1 MNDIVKKYSQI
12 YGSPFLVWVMMWVNA
27 IKDAALYVDWPDCIF
42 YKADMIFKTHDIFS
56 KLKEPSID
64 TKLYFSGVMPNKMV
78 RWYDDKIKK
87 KLSFID
93 ENSKFNLWV
102 VTCMPVT
109 WLLAVQ
115 YDNIYSDFK
124 KDFIFVPSF
133 TDKFRLDWYSIFLKE
148 LSKKIYLD
156 ANKEKQEKHIS
167 IIWFLFDRNEWDTF
181 WNIEEIKRIL
191 SLLWIFV
198 DCIWLEWENYNDLK
212 KVENSELLVSLPNWE
227 LASKILSK
235 RLDVENISVNI
246 PFWLEWTIIF
256 LNVIWEKLWI
266 DSLLIKQV
274 ISQELKIIKNKINSL
289 DEKAFL
295 NKNYLYAWDPFLENG
310 IKDIWNY
317 LWMNHIKT
325 YNYTWSSEMNEN
337 DFWGINID
345 LVIWNSEFSNWT
357 WIYLEFWFPSY
368 NTHFLTNKPYMWFN
382 WFLNF
387 VERLYN
393 EVNRLR

>member
-42 YKADMIFKTHDIFS
+42 YKSDMIFKTHDIFS

-93 ENSKFNLWV
+93 ENPKFNLWV

-148 LSKKIYLD
+148 LSKKIDLD
-156 ANKEKQEKHIS
+156 TTREKQEKHIS

-198 DCIWLEWENYNDLK
+198 DCIWLEWENYSDLK

-235 RLDVENISVNI
+235 RLNIESISVDI
-246 PFWLEWTIIF
+246 PFWLEWTINF

-274 ISQELKIIKNKINSL
+274 ISQELGIIKNKVSSL

-295 NKNYLYAWDPFLENG
+295 NKNYLYSWDPFLENW

-317 LWMNHIKT
+317 LWMNYIKT
-325 YNYTWSSEMNEN
+325 YSYTWSNKN
-337 DFWGINID
+337 DVWNVNID
-345 LVIWNSEFSNWT
+345 LVIWNSEFGIWT

-368 NTHFLTNKPYMWFN
+368 NIHFLTNKPYMWFN

-393 EVNRLR
+393 EVKKLDN